1 MAHGA
6 GRRGRAMRRRRRSA
20 RLEKNGKGWGHSVE
34 QDGGQ
39 VCVGVGVECS
49 NGEAHAVRMGQEG
62 RNLGAEFVQGGA
74 EQKQW
79 QGAELGGMSSG
90 SQLQQ

>member
-39 VCVGVGVECS
+39 VCVGAGVECS

-62 RNLGAEFVQGGA
+62 RNRGAEFVQGGPSRSNGRV
-74 EQKQW
+74 QS
-79 QGAELGGMSSG
+79 LGG
-90 SQLQQ
+90 